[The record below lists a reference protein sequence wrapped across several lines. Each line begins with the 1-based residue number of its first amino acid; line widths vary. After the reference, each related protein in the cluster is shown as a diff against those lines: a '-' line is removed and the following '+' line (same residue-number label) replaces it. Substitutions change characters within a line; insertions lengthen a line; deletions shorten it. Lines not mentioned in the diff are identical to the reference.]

1 MWWVIG
7 AFANLGIAVAY
18 VGISLAIAVPLI
30 RDHQL
35 RANRLGTATAVI
47 FMTCAVHH
55 GGHTVKALIPF
66 LDIWQNLGI
75 SAATGLYTRLA
86 WDPQAVVWDVV
97 SLLVAIYYFSLRR
110 TYAPLMQ
117 GAKLF
122 EDLRERQ
129 RQALEIND
137 NIVQGLAQAQLAL
150 HLGDRAESEEAIA
163 GTLAAA
169 RHIITDLLRQSGSEG
184 MQFAAGDLRRSV
196 PATLHPG

>member
-1 MWWVIG
+1 MWWVLG
-7 AFANLGIAVAY
+7 AVANLGIAVSY
-18 VGISLAIAVPLI
+18 VGISLAIAIPLI

-55 GGHTVKALIPF
+55 GGHAVKAVIPF
-66 LDIWQNLGI
+66 LNIWHNLGI
-75 SAATGLYTRLA
+75 STATGLYTRLA

-110 TYAPLMQ
+110 TYAPLMH

-150 HLGDRAESEEAIA
+150 HLGDDTESEEAIA

-169 RHIITDLLRQSGSEG
+169 RHIITDLLRQSGSDG

-196 PATLHPG
+196 PATLHTG

>member
-1 MWWVIG
+1 MWWTLG
-7 AFANLGIAVAY
+7 ALANFGIAVAY
-18 VGISLAIAVPLI
+18 VGISLAIAIPLI

-47 FMTCAVHH
+47 FMTCAIHH
-55 GGHTVKALIPF
+55 GGHTVKAMIPF
-66 LDIWQNLGI
+66 LDVWHNLGM
-75 SAATGLYTRLA
+75 SAASGIYTRLA
-86 WDPQAVVWDVV
+86 WDPEAVAWDIV

-150 HLGDRAESEEAIA
+150 HLGDNVQSQEAIA
-163 GTLAAA
+163 GTLASA
-169 RHIITDLLRQSGSEG
+169 RRIITDLLRQSGEG
-184 MQFAAGDLRRSV
+184 MQFTAGDLRRSV